1 MTMTDFKKI
10 ALRIATSRPAIIT
23 YIAISVFVVIMTV
36 FDSIIMPWYVSKPT
50 VAIPTVV
57 GMKEADAITLLKSLN
72 LEPLRGDTRMD
83 KQYPEGTVVA
93 QNPDPQQYVKEGR
106 RVYLTISG
114 GEKLV
119 VIPSFKGSTLRNAK
133 FTLDRLGLHE
143 GALSYAVSTEFPE
156 GTIMSQE
163 PPQGAH
169 IRHNGFVNF
178 MVSAGTSIDS
188 ITVPDLIGKSM
199 TEAQKIL
206 LDRGLS
212 VGTVTY
218 QPSTDLL
225 PNTVMEQV
233 PRALEI
239 VTVQKNVDLFIA
251 SPADGSKPGR
261 EN

>member
-1 MTMTDFKKI
+1 MTDIKTT
-10 ALRIATSRPAIIT
+10 ALRIASSGPAKVL
-23 YIAISVFVVIMTV
+23 YVVVGVFAVLLTI
-36 FDSIIMPWYVSKPT
+36 FDSVIMPWYVNKPT
-50 VAIPTVV
+50 VAVPAVV
-57 GMKEADAITLLKSLN
+57 GMKEADAMTLLKSLN
-72 LEPLRGDTRMD
+72 LEPLRGDTRLD

-93 QNPDPQQYVKEGR
+93 QNPDPQQIVKEGR

-133 FTLDRLGLHE
+133 FTLDRLGLHQ
-143 GALSYAVSTEFPE
+143 GALSYAVSPEFPE

-163 PPQGAH
+163 PPQGTN

-178 MVSAGTSIDS
+178 MISAGASIDS

-206 LDRGLS
+206 LEKGLS

-218 QPSTDLL
+218 ERSGDLL
-225 PNTVMEQV
+225 PNTVIEQV
-233 PRALEI
+233 PRPLEV
-239 VTVQKNVDLFIA
+239 VTVEKSVDLFIA
-251 SPADGSKPGR
+251 TPVDKWKSGR

>member
-1 MTMTDFKKI
+1 MTDYKKT
-10 ALRIATSRPAIIT
+10 ALRIATSRPAIIA
-23 YIAISVFVVIMTV
+23 YIVMGCFGVLLTI
-36 FDSIIMPWYVSKPT
+36 FDSIVMPWYVSKPT
-50 VAIPTVV
+50 VSIPNVV
-57 GMKEADAITLLKSLN
+57 GMTEADAITLLKSLN

-83 KQYPEGTVVA
+83 KQYPEGSVVA

-133 FTLDRLGLHE
+133 FTLDRLGLHQ

-163 PPQGAH
+163 PPQGAN

-188 ITVPDLIGKSM
+188 ITVPDLIGKSL

-206 LDRGLS
+206 LEKGLT
-212 VGTVTY
+212 VGTITY
-218 QPSTDLL
+218 QPSADLL
-225 PNTVMEQV
+225 PNSVIEQV

-239 VTVQKNVDLFIA
+239 VTVDKNVDLFIA
-251 SPADGSKPGR
+251 TPADKPRSGR